1 MNHSNTNNLRLNN
14 EQLQLINILNQMY
27 NDNIRN
33 INSFTEML
41 NTLIDNNN
49 QIRNTIIQLLGS
61 NQNGNSTRR
70 NTSRR
75 WETIN
80 NMNTNSLGRV
90 LLGNR
95 PYIIDSISEY
105 NIPLNN
111 TATRNRRSTL
121 SNEMLS
127 QVIQNF
133 LQPVE
138 IYPTQDQIDTA
149 TRRVRYCDIMRPL
162 NTSCPISMEEFNDRD
177 NVTVIRH
184 CGHIFHTENLMNW
197 FRSNC
202 RCPVC
207 RYDIREYN
215 VNISNEFFNNTQ
227 SNNDLSNNV
236 TPNSNTN
243 QYNFTNN
250 LTNDLNNSIRSSL
263 QSILNNVRL
272 DINSNLVNDLSG
284 NLMYPTTDV
293 LESILFNALG
303 GQ

>member
-49 QIRNTIIQLLGS
+49 QIRNIIIQLLGS
-61 NQNGNSTRR
+61 NQNGNSARR

-75 WETIN
+75 WENIN

-111 TATRNRRSTL
+111 TTNRNRRSTL